1 MSTDPRMTGLAQTVV
16 ATVHAGARALRDG
29 DPRRAEGL
37 LLQACQ
43 QAPTHPEP
51 LRYLAIVQLQT
62 RRAALAQASLQQ
74 ALHLR
79 PDDAQL
85 HSDLGSAQ
93 AALGDIDA
101 ALASWQHATTLDP
114 KHAMAWFNLGRNHQ
128 QLGDTNA
135 AIAALSQGVALAPQ
149 ALPPRIL
156 LGDALVHAGRFDEAA
171 QHYRAALALHPACGD
186 AWRGLS
192 NIKTVALTETDAS
205 ALRTQLQRRES
216 ADTDKVAM
224 GHALGKLEEDRGQH
238 SAALAAFSAANA
250 LQHRLTPWS
259 AGAFTRFVE
268 QALAV
273 SQQLPAPVDP
283 RLGEEVIFI
292 VGLPRSGSTLFEQI
306 LAAHP
311 DVEGAS
317 ELPDLG
323 IVLQQESQRRG
334 MPYPQWVPQASAQDW
349 QRLGQAY
356 LQRTARWRKHRPRM
370 TDKQPDNWKHAGI
383 LRAMLP
389 GATVIETRRDP
400 LETAWSCFKQQF
412 YSQPHFANTLADI
425 ATYMQRCQRAMER
438 FRERDPA
445 RIHLHH
451 YEALLDT
458 PEPQIRAL
466 LAHCGLAFDPVCLA
480 FHQSP
485 RSVRTASAAQVRQ
498 PLRATAAR
506 ALAYGALLNPLLTL
520 LEMTSP
526 ML

>member
-1 MSTDPRMTGLAQTVV
+1 
-16 ATVHAGARALRDG
+16 
-29 DPRRAEGL
+29 
-37 LLQACQ
+37 
-43 QAPTHPEP
+43 
-51 LRYLAIVQLQT
+51 
-62 RRAALAQASLQQ
+62 
-74 ALHLR
+74 
-79 PDDAQL
+79 
-85 HSDLGSAQ
+85 
-93 AALGDIDA
+93 
-101 ALASWQHATTLDP
+101 
-114 KHAMAWFNLGRNHQ
+114 
-128 QLGDTNA
+128 
-135 AIAALSQGVALAPQ
+135 
-149 ALPPRIL
+149 
-156 LGDALVHAGRFDEAA
+156 
-171 QHYRAALALHPACGD
+171 
-186 AWRGLS
+186 
-192 NIKTVALTETDAS
+192 
-205 ALRTQLQRRES
+205 
-216 ADTDKVAM
+216 
-224 GHALGKLEEDRGQH
+224 
-238 SAALAAFSAANA
+238 
-250 LQHRLTPWS
+250 
-259 AGAFTRFVE
+259 
-268 QALAV
+268 
-273 SQQLPAPVDP
+273 
-283 RLGEEVIFI
+283 
-292 VGLPRSGSTLFEQI
+292 LFEQI

-425 ATYMQRCQRAMER
+425 ATYMQRCQCAMER